1 MEPHHNMRS
10 SKIKTTVL
18 FEKSLLEE
26 IDEFNPFK
34 TRKDFLDQACKIYL
48 KELRRIAID
57 EKLAK
62 ACSEAESEDNAVNE
76 EWESI
81 TLEGLSCI
89 PRCSGGVRGRAPTMR
104 DARPVDFKGC

>member
-1 MEPHHNMRS
+1 MEPRYS
-10 SKIKTTVL
+10 TGSPKVKTTVL

-48 KELRRIAID
+48 KELRRRIID

-62 ACSEAESEDNAVNE
+62 ACSESESEDRSVNE
-76 EWESI
+76 EWEPI
-81 TLEGLSCI
+81 ALEGW
-89 PRCSGGVRGRAPTMR
+89 
-104 DARPVDFKGC
+104 K

>member
-1 MEPHHNMRS
+1 MEPHYSARS
-10 SKIKTTVL
+10 PKVKTTVL

-48 KELRRIAID
+48 KELRRRVID

-62 ACSEAESEDNAVNE
+62 ACSEAQAEDLSVNE
-76 EWESI
+76 EWETI
-81 TLEGLSCI
+81 ALEGW
-89 PRCSGGVRGRAPTMR
+89 
-104 DARPVDFKGC
+104 K

>member
-1 MEPHHNMRS
+1 MEPHHSTRN
-10 SKIKTTVL
+10 SKVKTTVL
-18 FEKSLLEE
+18 FDKGLLEE

-48 KELRRIAID
+48 KELRRRIID

-62 ACSEAESEDNAVNE
+62 ACSEAEAEDRSVNE

-81 TLEGLSCI
+81 ALE
-89 PRCSGGVRGRAPTMR
+89 VW
-104 DARPVDFKGC
+104 K

>member
-1 MEPHHNMRS
+1 METHYGARS
-10 SKIKTTVL
+10 PKVKTTVL

-48 KELRRIAID
+48 KELRRRVID

-62 ACSEAESEDNAVNE
+62 ACSEAEAEDRSVNE
-76 EWESI
+76 EWETI
-81 TLEGLSCI
+81 ALEGW
-89 PRCSGGVRGRAPTMR
+89 
-104 DARPVDFKGC
+104 K

>member
-1 MEPHHNMRS
+1 MEPRYS
-10 SKIKTTVL
+10 TGSPKVKTTVL

-48 KELRRIAID
+48 KELRRRIID

-62 ACSEAESEDNAVNE
+62 ACSESESEDRSVNE
-76 EWESI
+76 EWEP
-81 TLEGLSCI
+81 TALEGW
-89 PRCSGGVRGRAPTMR
+89 
-104 DARPVDFKGC
+104 K

>member
-1 MEPHHNMRS
+1 MKPHHSMRNP
-10 SKIKTTVL
+10 KVKTTVL

-48 KELRRIAID
+48 KELRRRIID

-62 ACSEAESEDNAVNE
+62 ACSESEAEDHSVNE
-76 EWESI
+76 EWEP
-81 TLEGLSCI
+81 TALEGW
-89 PRCSGGVRGRAPTMR
+89 
-104 DARPVDFKGC
+104 K

>member
-1 MEPHHNMRS
+1 MEPHYGTRS
-10 SKIKTTVL
+10 PKVKTTVL

-34 TRKDFLDQACKIYL
+34 TRKAFLDQACKIYL
-48 KELRRIAID
+48 KELRRRVID

-62 ACSEAESEDNAVNE
+62 AGSEAEAEDRSVNE

-81 TLEGLSCI
+81 ALEGW
-89 PRCSGGVRGRAPTMR
+89 
-104 DARPVDFKGC
+104 K

>member
-1 MEPHHNMRS
+1 MEPRYSTRS
-10 SKIKTTVL
+10 PKVKTTVL

-48 KELRRIAID
+48 KELRRRIID

-62 ACSEAESEDNAVNE
+62 ACSESESEDRSVNE
-76 EWESI
+76 EWEPI
-81 TLEGLSCI
+81 ALEGW
-89 PRCSGGVRGRAPTMR
+89 
-104 DARPVDFKGC
+104 K

>member
-1 MEPHHNMRS
+1 MEPRYS
-10 SKIKTTVL
+10 TGSPKVKTTVL

-48 KELRRIAID
+48 KELRRRVIN

-62 ACSEAESEDNAVNE
+62 ACSEAEVEDRSVNE
-76 EWESI
+76 EWGSI
-81 TLEGLSCI
+81 TLEGW
-89 PRCSGGVRGRAPTMR
+89 
-104 DARPVDFKGC
+104 K

>member
-1 MEPHHNMRS
+1 MEPHYSVRS
-10 SKIKTTVL
+10 RKVKTTVL

-48 KELRRIAID
+48 KELRRRVID

-62 ACSEAESEDNAVNE
+62 ACSEAEAEDLSDNE
-76 EWESI
+76 EWETI
-81 TLEGLSCI
+81 TLEGW
-89 PRCSGGVRGRAPTMR
+89 
-104 DARPVDFKGC
+104 K

>member
-1 MEPHHNMRS
+1 MEPHYS
-10 SKIKTTVL
+10 VKSPKVKTTVL

-48 KELRRIAID
+48 KELRRRVID

-62 ACSEAESEDNAVNE
+62 ACSEAQAEDLSVNE
-76 EWESI
+76 EWETI
-81 TLEGLSCI
+81 ALEGW
-89 PRCSGGVRGRAPTMR
+89 
-104 DARPVDFKGC
+104 K

>member
-1 MEPHHNMRS
+1 METHYGTRS
-10 SKIKTTVL
+10 PKVKTTVL

-48 KELRRIAID
+48 KELRRRVID

-62 ACSEAESEDNAVNE
+62 ACSEAQAEDLSVNE
-76 EWESI
+76 EWETI
-81 TLEGLSCI
+81 ALEGW
-89 PRCSGGVRGRAPTMR
+89 
-104 DARPVDFKGC
+104 K